1 MIKYLDWVGS
11 VVRDDFCEQNSDI
24 DLLFAFEGGDNL
36 FHRYFDLKFG
46 LEALFGCLVDVI

>member
-1 MIKYLDWVGS
+1 MIFVNKIVILIS
-11 VVRDDFCEQNSDI
+11 F
-24 DLLFAFEGGDNL
+24 FAFEGGDNL